1 VKPGDKDSSLRDRIS
16 QGSSGIA
23 EQKRMIDYRMK
34 KINAYREGITKRD
47 KDVKNA
53 LYNLSKKVKEIIK

>member
-1 VKPGDKDSSLRDRIS
+1 
-16 QGSSGIA
+16 
-23 EQKRMIDYRMK
+23 MK

-53 LYNLSKKVKEIIK
+53 LYNLSLKVKELTK